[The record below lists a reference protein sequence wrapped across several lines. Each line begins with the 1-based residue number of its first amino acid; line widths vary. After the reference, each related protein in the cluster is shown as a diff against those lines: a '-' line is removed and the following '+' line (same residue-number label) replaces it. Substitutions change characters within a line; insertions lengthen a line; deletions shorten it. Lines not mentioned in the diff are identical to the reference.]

1 MENASIVYAMG
12 EAYSGSQIPPAH
24 ACNILQQEAVNFA
37 PARP

>member
-1 MENASIVYAMG
+1 MENAIIVYAMG
-12 EAYSGSQIPPAH
+12 EAHSGSQSLPAH